1 MCSKLSSTR
10 KLSKEERKQFTELVD
25 QSLQFS
31 MLIREYNIDEHDE
44 KYDGHFFDNDSE
56 TEDGGDREADETQES
71 EENSEVKEKISE
83 EEEDGEEGTYHGAS
97 CYMSILYDLE
107 DAIEDSSWGNDIYQ
121 RSKRKCRIESA
132 MYKGDHEQEL
142 DSEPGDANIREA
154 KSIPMSKV
162 HLVQRSLKNVIDGVK
177 LEGPYYLK
185 YCPGDVIKHVA
196 WCCNQFFFDKLGV
209 KNDFG
214 LQQYGEHIH
223 DIESSFLKD
232 EAIGLI
238 YLKD

>member
-1 MCSKLSSTR
+1 
-10 KLSKEERKQFTELVD
+10 
-25 QSLQFS
+25 
-31 MLIREYNIDEHDE
+31 
-44 KYDGHFFDNDSE
+44 
-56 TEDGGDREADETQES
+56 
-71 EENSEVKEKISE
+71 
-83 EEEDGEEGTYHGAS
+83 
-97 CYMSILYDLE
+97 MSILYDLE

-132 MYKGDHEQEL
+132 MYKRDHEEEL
-142 DSEPGDANIREA
+142 DSEPGDENIREA

-162 HLVQRSLKNVIDGVK
+162 PLVQRSLKNVIDGVK

-196 WCCNQFFFDKLGV
+196 WGCNQFFFDKLGA

-223 DIESSFLKD
+223 DIESSFLKVAD
-232 EAIGLI
+232 PSTPVKKKRKILMISQVGNGIFSMLANVILPILSGISVSYTHLTLPTI
-238 YLKD
+238 CSV